1 MELIG
6 KDKAMVKVRQHHTCG
21 KCGACGRIFGDPEQR
36 DIFMVEVAN
45 PVGAK
50 KGELVRLEA
59 GDREMLLAAFLL
71 YLVPLAGLLAGLFA
85 GRVLAMSAG
94 LSGSPDL
101 WGLGLGLVLMALVF
115 VLLRAQ
121 EKNLQKGRRFKVVI
135 TSVVSEDEV
144 PPELSIVNP
153 SGE

>member
-6 KDKAMVKVRQHHTCG
+6 EDRALVKVRQHHACG
-21 KCGACGRIFGDPEQR
+21 RCGACGRLFGDPEQR
-36 DIFMVEVAN
+36 DIFMVEVNN

-50 KGELVRLEA
+50 RGELVRLEA

-71 YLVPLAGLLAGLFA
+71 YLVPLMGLLVGLFA
-85 GRVLAMSAG
+85 GRTLAIEAG
-94 LSGSPDL
+94 LTGSPDL

-115 VLLRAQ
+115 IFLRAQ
-121 EKNLQKGRRFKVVI
+121 DRRLAKGRRFKVVI
-135 TSVVSEDEV
+135 TSVVNEDEV
-144 PPELSIVNP
+144 PPELCTANP